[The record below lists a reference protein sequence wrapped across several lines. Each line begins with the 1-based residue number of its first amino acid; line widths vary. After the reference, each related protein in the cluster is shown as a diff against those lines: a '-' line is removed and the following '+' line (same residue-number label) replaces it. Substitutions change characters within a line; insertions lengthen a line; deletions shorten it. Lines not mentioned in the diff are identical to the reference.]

1 MSDPK
6 MEHEPLTGKVD
17 GEVNSLLDISR
28 RVLLAAI
35 GAAALAQDEIEDF
48 VNRLVERG
56 EIAEKDGKKLVRE
69 VMERRGKTTRE
80 VEDQANKLL
89 QEALKRMSIPS
100 KKDIDELSEKITA
113 LSHKIEDLT
122 KK

>member
-1 MSDPK
+1 MSDPQNK
-6 MEHEPLTGKVD
+6 HESPSGKVE
-17 GEVNSLLDISR
+17 GEVKSLLDVSR

-56 EIAEKDGKKLVRE
+56 EIAEKDGKKLVHE

-89 QEALKRMSIPS
+89 QEALQRMNIPS
-100 KKDIDELSEKITA
+100 KKDVEELSDKIAA
-113 LSHKIEDLT
+113 LSQKIEELN